1 MEIKHIVPQ
10 GVEIVIGQLYLKVIE
25 SEYALAEREAEPADL
40 EEVEQLKK
48 DYAACKGRVAELESK
63 LAQCLESTADDSAR
77 AKAELAR
84 LNKNLDYSEK
94 ALADA
99 RRATARKSNE
109 VDELQD
115 KLAETIKRCEEYKAQ
130 LAKTAQSASQS
141 RDAAVK
147 AEGTANQLGSQDVL
161 AERDKLRQTVER
173 LQGCITTSSN
183 HLRRASMHWES
194 GDDEKAYRSVTAA
207 WKLLSKN
214 TTKESEK

>member
-10 GVEIVIGQLYLKVIE
+10 GVETVIGQLYLKLIE
-25 SEYALAEREAEPADL
+25 AEYALAVREAETANL

-48 DYAACKGRVAELESK
+48 DYAACKDRVAELESK

-77 AKAELAR
+77 AKSELAR

-115 KLAETIKRCEEYKAQ
+115 KLAEAIKRYEEYKAQ

-147 AEGTANQLGSQDVL
+147 AEQTANQLGSQDVL
-161 AERDKLRQTVER
+161 AERDKLRKTVER
-173 LQGCITTSSN
+173 LQGCITTSSH
-183 HLRRASMHWES
+183 HLQRASKHWDS
-194 GDDEKAYRSVTAA
+194 GDDEKAYHLVAAA

>member
-25 SEYALAEREAEPADL
+25 AEYALAEREAEPADL
-40 EEVEQLKK
+40 EEVEQLRK

-63 LAQCLESTADDSAR
+63 LAQCLESTAGDSAR

-84 LNKNLDYSEK
+84 MNKNLDYSEK

-141 RDAAVK
+141 RDAAGK
-147 AEGTANQLGSQDVL
+147 AEETANQLDSHGVL
-161 AERDKLRQTVER
+161 AERDKLRKTVER

-194 GDDEKAYRSVTAA
+194 GDDEKAYRSVAAA